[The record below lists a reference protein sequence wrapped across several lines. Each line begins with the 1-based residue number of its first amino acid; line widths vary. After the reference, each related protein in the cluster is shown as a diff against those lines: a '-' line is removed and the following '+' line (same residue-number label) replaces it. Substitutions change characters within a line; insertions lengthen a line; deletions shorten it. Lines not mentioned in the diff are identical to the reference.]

1 MNADPPLVAVAVA
14 AALHAGFQVTVSLLV
29 YPVLLGSGED
39 WRRRHDAHSRAIVP
53 LVAVTYGAL
62 LGACVW
68 AVVAG
73 VGRGSPG
80 LWVAVGGAALTLA
93 GAPPRGAPPPPRRGG
108 GGRPPPPPACS
119 PAPTGWRH
127 DSPVTAP
134 SSSTSMRSAFGEV
147 GRPGIVRMSPQI
159 A

>member
-73 VGRGSPG
+73 VGRGSTRPLG
-80 LWVAVGGAALTLA
+80 RGRRGGADAGGHRPRGRAPARQAGSWSRPPPRPDARAVDRVRLVTSLVTLA
-93 GAPPRGAPPPPRRGG
+93 GALAALL
-108 GGRPPPPPACS
+108 GR
-119 PAPTGWRH
+119 
-127 DSPVTAP
+127 
-134 SSSTSMRSAFGEV
+134 
-147 GRPGIVRMSPQI
+147 
-159 A
+159 